1 MILPLILLCGQLTVP
16 PEIKGPVS
24 GFIPVTAVTEGKS
37 VKYVP
42 LDAGL
47 QVFPPGLLVNPKST
61 VVVSGKAGRY
71 RLLCYSSVGD
81 IPTDPVITTI
91 VVGDQSPVPPPP
103 PPPDNE
109 LTQAL
114 AGIYG
119 GLQDPAKAQKL
130 LQYIDCYRRCVPVVR
145 DTSLTTTEKL
155 YQVLLSQRKASG
167 LQDGDLLPLRQRIGT
182 EWTRVLGTTDVPVTP
197 QHRSDCAVLIQQIIT
212 ALETLR

>member
-1 MILPLILLCGQLTVP
+1 MILSLILLCGQLTVP

-24 GFIPVTAVTEGKS
+24 GFIPVTAVTEGKA

-61 VVVSGKAGRY
+61 VVVAGKSGRY

-91 VVGDQSPVPPPP
+91 VVGDQSPVPPPT
-103 PPPDNE
+103 PPDNE
-109 LTQAL
+109 LTESL
-114 AGIYG
+114 SGIYG

-145 DTSLTTTEKL
+145 DTTLTTTEKL
-155 YQVLLSQRKASG
+155 YQVLLAQRKASG
-167 LQDGDLLPLRQRIGT
+167 LGDNDLLPLRQRIGT
-182 EWTRVLGTTDVPVTP
+182 EWTRVLGTTDVPVTA
-197 QHRSDCAVLIQQIIT
+197 QHRSDCAVLIQNIIT
-212 ALETLR
+212 ALESLR

>member
-1 MILPLILLCGQLTVP
+1 MILSLILLCGQLTVP

-24 GFIPVTAVTEGKS
+24 GFIPVTAVTEGKA

-61 VVVSGKAGRY
+61 VVVAGKSGRY

-91 VVGDQSPVPPPP
+91 VVGDQSPVPPPT
-103 PPPDNE
+103 PPDNE
-109 LTQAL
+109 LTESL

-119 GLQDPAKAQKL
+119 GLQDPAKGQKL

-145 DTSLTTTEKL
+145 DTTLTTTEKL

-167 LQDGDLLPLRQRIGT
+167 LKDNDLLPLRQRIGT
-182 EWTRVLGTTDVPVTP
+182 EWTRVLGTTDVPVTE
-197 QHRSDCAVLIQQIIT
+197 QHRSDCAVLIQNIIT
-212 ALETLR
+212 ALESLR

>member
-1 MILPLILLCGQLTVP
+1 MILSLILLCGQLTVS

-24 GFIPVTAVTEGKS
+24 GFIPVTAVTEGKA

-61 VVVSGKAGRY
+61 VVVAAKSGRY

-91 VVGDQSPVPPPP
+91 VVGDQSPVPPPT
-103 PPPDNE
+103 PPDNE
-109 LTQAL
+109 LTESL
-114 AGIYG
+114 SGIYG

-145 DTSLTTTEKL
+145 DTTLTTTEKL
-155 YQVLLSQRKASG
+155 YQVLLAQRKASG
-167 LQDGDLLPLRQRIGT
+167 LQDNDLLPLRQRIGT
-182 EWTRVLGTTDVPVTP
+182 EWTRLLGTNDVPVTA
-197 QHRSDCAVLIQQIIT
+197 QHRSDCAALIQNIIT
-212 ALETLR
+212 ALESLR

>member
-1 MILPLILLCGQLTVP
+1 MILSLILLCGQLTVP
-16 PEIKGPVS
+16 AEIKGPVS
-24 GFIPVTAVTEGKS
+24 GFIPVTAVTEGKA

-61 VVVSGKAGRY
+61 VVVAGKSGRY

-91 VVGDQSPVPPPP
+91 VVGDQSPVPPPT
-103 PPPDNE
+103 PPDNE
-109 LTQAL
+109 LTESL
-114 AGIYG
+114 SGIYG

-145 DTSLTTTEKL
+145 DTTLTTTEKL
-155 YQVLLSQRKASG
+155 YQVLLAQRKASG
-167 LQDGDLLPLRQRIGT
+167 LGDNDLLPLRQRIGT
-182 EWTRVLGTTDVPVTP
+182 EWTRVLGTTDVPVTA
-197 QHRSDCAVLIQQIIT
+197 QHRSDCAVLIQNIIT
-212 ALETLR
+212 ALESLR

>member
-1 MILPLILLCGQLTVP
+1 MILSLILLCGQLTVP
-16 PEIKGPVS
+16 LEIKGPVS
-24 GFIPVTAVTEGKS
+24 GFIPVTAVTEGKA

-61 VVVSGKAGRY
+61 VVVAGKSGRY

-91 VVGDQSPVPPPP
+91 VVGDQSPVPPPT
-103 PPPDNE
+103 PPDNE
-109 LTQAL
+109 LTESL

-145 DTSLTTTEKL
+145 DTTLTTTEKL
-155 YQVLLSQRKASG
+155 YQVLLAQRKASG
-167 LQDGDLLPLRQRIGT
+167 LGDNDLLPLRQRIGT
-182 EWTRVLGTTDVPVTP
+182 EWTRVLGTNDVPVTA
-197 QHRSDCAVLIQQIIT
+197 QHRSDCAVLIQNIIT
-212 ALETLR
+212 ALESLR

>member
-1 MILPLILLCGQLTVP
+1 MILSLILLCGQLTVP

-24 GFIPVTAVTEGKS
+24 GFIPVTAVTDGKA

-61 VVVSGKAGRY
+61 VVVAGKSGRY

-91 VVGDQSPVPPPP
+91 VVGDQSPVPPPT
-103 PPPDNE
+103 PPDNE
-109 LTQAL
+109 LTESL

-145 DTSLTTTEKL
+145 DTTLTTTEKL
-155 YQVLLSQRKASG
+155 YQVLLNQRKASG
-167 LQDGDLLPLRQRIGT
+167 LQDNDLLPLRQRIGT
-182 EWTRVLGTTDVPVTP
+182 EWTRVLGTNDVPVTA
-197 QHRSDCAVLIQQIIT
+197 QHRSDCAVLIQNIIT
-212 ALETLR
+212 ALESLR

>member
-1 MILPLILLCGQLTVP
+1 MILSLILLCGQLTVP

-24 GFIPVTAVTEGKS
+24 GFIPVTAVTEGKA

-61 VVVSGKAGRY
+61 VVVAGKSGRY

-91 VVGDQSPVPPPP
+91 VVGDQSPVPPPT
-103 PPPDNE
+103 PPDNE
-109 LTQAL
+109 LTEAL
-114 AGIYG
+114 SGIYG

-145 DTSLTTTEKL
+145 DTTLTTTEKL
-155 YQVLLSQRKASG
+155 YQVLLAQRKASG
-167 LQDGDLLPLRQRIGT
+167 LGDNDLLPLRQRIGT
-182 EWTRVLGTTDVPVTP
+182 EWTRVLGTTDVPVTS

-212 ALETLR
+212 ALESLR

>member
-1 MILPLILLCGQLTVP
+1 MILSLILLCGQLTVP

-24 GFIPVTAVTEGKS
+24 GFIPVTAVTEGKA

-61 VVVSGKAGRY
+61 VVVAGKSGRY

-91 VVGDQSPVPPPP
+91 VVGDQSPVPPPT
-103 PPPDNE
+103 PPDNE
-109 LTQAL
+109 LTESL

-145 DTSLTTTEKL
+145 DTTLTTTEKL
-155 YQVLLSQRKASG
+155 YQVLLAQRKASG
-167 LQDGDLLPLRQRIGT
+167 LQDNDLLPLRQRIGT
-182 EWTRVLGTTDVPVTP
+182 EWTRVLGTTDVPVTS

-212 ALETLR
+212 ALESLR

>member
-1 MILPLILLCGQLTVP
+1 MILSLILLCGQLTVP

-24 GFIPVTAVTEGKS
+24 GFIPVTAVTEGKA

-61 VVVSGKAGRY
+61 VVVAGKSGRY

-91 VVGDQSPVPPPP
+91 VVGDQSPVPPPT
-103 PPPDNE
+103 PPDNE
-109 LTQAL
+109 LTEAL

-145 DTSLTTTEKL
+145 DTTLTTTEKL
-155 YQVLLSQRKASG
+155 YQVLLAQRKASG
-167 LQDGDLLPLRQRIGT
+167 LGDNDLLPLRQRIGT
-182 EWTRVLGTTDVPVTP
+182 EWTRVLGTNDVPVTS
-197 QHRSDCAVLIQQIIT
+197 QHRSDCAVLIQNIIT
-212 ALETLR
+212 ALESLR

>member
-1 MILPLILLCGQLTVP
+1 MILSLILLCGQLTVP

-24 GFIPVTAVTEGKS
+24 GFIPVTAVTEGKA

-61 VVVSGKAGRY
+61 VVVAGKSGRY

-91 VVGDQSPVPPPP
+91 VVGDQSPVPPPT
-103 PPPDNE
+103 PPDNE
-109 LTQAL
+109 LTESL

-145 DTSLTTTEKL
+145 DTTLTSTEKL
-155 YQVLLSQRKASG
+155 YQVLLAQRKASG
-167 LQDGDLLPLRQRIGT
+167 LGDNDLLPLRQRIGT
-182 EWTRVLGTTDVPVTP
+182 EWTRVLGTNDVPVTT

-212 ALETLR
+212 ALESLR

>member
-1 MILPLILLCGQLTVP
+1 MILSLILLCGQLTVP

-24 GFIPVTAVTEGKS
+24 GFIPVTAVTEGKA

-42 LDAGL
+42 LDPGL

-61 VVVSGKAGRY
+61 VVVAGKSGRY

-91 VVGDQSPVPPPP
+91 VVGDQSPVPPPT
-103 PPPDNE
+103 PPDNE
-109 LTQAL
+109 LTEAL

-145 DTSLTTTEKL
+145 DTTLTTTEKL
-155 YQVLLSQRKASG
+155 YQVLLAQRKASG
-167 LQDGDLLPLRQRIGT
+167 LQDNDLLPLRQRIGT
-182 EWTRVLGTTDVPVTP
+182 EWTRVLGTNDVPVTS
-197 QHRSDCAVLIQQIIT
+197 QHRSDCAVLIQNIIT
-212 ALETLR
+212 ALESLR

>member
-1 MILPLILLCGQLTVP
+1 MILSLILLCGQLTVP

-24 GFIPVTAVTEGKS
+24 GFIPVTAVTEGKA

-61 VVVSGKAGRY
+61 VVVAGKSGRY

-91 VVGDQSPVPPPP
+91 VVGDQSPVPPPT
-103 PPPDNE
+103 PPDNE
-109 LTQAL
+109 LTEAL
-114 AGIYG
+114 SGIYG

-145 DTSLTTTEKL
+145 DTTLTTTEKL
-155 YQVLLSQRKASG
+155 YQVLLAQRKASG
-167 LQDGDLLPLRQRIGT
+167 LGDNDLLPLRQRIGT
-182 EWTRVLGTTDVPVTP
+182 EWTRVLGTNDVPVTA
-197 QHRSDCAVLIQQIIT
+197 QHRSDCAVLIQNIIT
-212 ALETLR
+212 ALESLR

>member
-1 MILPLILLCGQLTVP
+1 MILSLILLFGQLTVP

-24 GFIPVTAVTEGKS
+24 GFIPVTAVTEGKA

-61 VVVSGKAGRY
+61 VVVAGKSGRY

-91 VVGDQSPVPPPP
+91 VVGDQSPVPPPT
-103 PPPDNE
+103 PPDNE

-114 AGIYG
+114 SGIYG
-119 GLQDPAKAQKL
+119 GLQDPAKSQKL

-145 DTSLTTTEKL
+145 DTTLTTTEKL

-182 EWTRVLGTTDVPVTP
+182 EWTRVLGTNDVPVTA
-197 QHRSDCAVLIQQIIT
+197 QHRSDCAVLIQTIIT
-212 ALETLR
+212 ALESLR

>member
-1 MILPLILLCGQLTVP
+1 MILSLILLCGQLTVT

-24 GFIPVTAVTEGKS
+24 GFIPVTAVTEGKA

-61 VVVSGKAGRY
+61 VVVAGKSGRY

-91 VVGDQSPVPPPP
+91 VVGDQSPVPPPT
-103 PPPDNE
+103 PPDNE
-109 LTQAL
+109 LTEAL

-119 GLQDPAKAQKL
+119 GLQDPAKGQKL

-145 DTSLTTTEKL
+145 DTTLTTTEKL

-182 EWTRVLGTTDVPVTP
+182 EWTRVLGTNDVPVTA

>member
-1 MILPLILLCGQLTVP
+1 MILSLVLLCGQLTVP

-24 GFIPVTAVTEGKS
+24 GFIPVTAVTDGKA

-61 VVVSGKAGRY
+61 VVVAGKSGRY

-91 VVGDQSPVPPPP
+91 VVGDQSPVPPPT
-103 PPPDNE
+103 PPDNE
-109 LTQAL
+109 LTESL

-145 DTSLTTTEKL
+145 DTTLTTTEKL
-155 YQVLLSQRKASG
+155 YQVLLNQRKASG
-167 LQDGDLLPLRQRIGT
+167 LQDNDLLPLRQRIGT
-182 EWTRVLGTTDVPVTP
+182 EWTRVLGTNDVPVTA
-197 QHRSDCAVLIQQIIT
+197 QHRSDCAVLIQNIIT
-212 ALETLR
+212 ALESLR

>member
-1 MILPLILLCGQLTVP
+1 MILSLILLCGQLTVP
-16 PEIKGPVS
+16 LEIKGPVS
-24 GFIPVTAVTEGKS
+24 GFIPVTAVTEGKA

-61 VVVSGKAGRY
+61 VVVAGKSGRY

-91 VVGDQSPVPPPP
+91 VVGDQSPVPPPT
-103 PPPDNE
+103 PPDNE
-109 LTQAL
+109 LTESL

-145 DTSLTTTEKL
+145 DTTLTTTEKL

-167 LQDGDLLPLRQRIGT
+167 LGDNDLLPLRQRIGT
-182 EWTRVLGTTDVPVTP
+182 EWTRVLGTTDVPVTS
-197 QHRSDCAVLIQQIIT
+197 QHRSDCAVLIQNIIT
-212 ALETLR
+212 ALESLR

>member
-1 MILPLILLCGQLTVP
+1 MILSLILLCGQLTVP

-24 GFIPVTAVTEGKS
+24 GFIPVTAVTEGKA
-37 VKYVP
+37 VKYVS

-61 VVVSGKAGRY
+61 VVVAGKSGRY

-91 VVGDQSPVPPPP
+91 VVGDQSPVPPPT
-103 PPPDNE
+103 PPDNE
-109 LTQAL
+109 LTESL

-145 DTSLTTTEKL
+145 DTTLTTTEKL
-155 YQVLLSQRKASG
+155 YQVLLAQRKASG
-167 LQDGDLLPLRQRIGT
+167 LQDNDLLPLRQRIGT
-182 EWTRVLGTTDVPVTP
+182 EWTRVLGTNDVPVTS
-197 QHRSDCAVLIQQIIT
+197 QHRSDCAVLIQNIIT
-212 ALETLR
+212 ALESLR